1 MRISTVVITIIIMVV
16 VVVVVVVVMRS
27 RFLWAVY
34 VVSPR
39 FESRVCDSIIGV
51 HKVGVQLPEWRITL
65 QMYE

>member
-16 VVVVVVVVMRS
+16 VVVVVVVMRS

-34 VVSPR
+34 FVSPR
-39 FESRVCDSIIGV
+39 FESLVCDSIIGV

>member
-1 MRISTVVITIIIMVV
+1 MRISTVVITIIIMV